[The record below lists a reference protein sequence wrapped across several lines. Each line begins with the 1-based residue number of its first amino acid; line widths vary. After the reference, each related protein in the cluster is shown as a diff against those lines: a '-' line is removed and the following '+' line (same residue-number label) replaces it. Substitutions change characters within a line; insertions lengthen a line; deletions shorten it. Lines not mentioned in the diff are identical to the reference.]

1 MNNEE
6 QKNRKQV
13 VIYSIIISILCII
26 IEIYLLNEY
35 PVWGC
40 IIGVLCPMLLAFGWR
55 GTLGI
60 LFIVFMYFAL
70 F

>member
-1 MNNEE
+1 MNKEE
-6 QKNRKQV
+6 RKERKQFIV
-13 VIYSIIISILCII
+13 FSLAISTIYFIV
-26 IEIYLLNEY
+26 EMYLLNEY

>member
-1 MNNEE
+1 MNKEE
-6 QKNRKQV
+6 QKNRKQFIICSI
-13 VIYSIIISILCII
+13 VISVLLIT